1 MRLIGSLASGEV
13 LPADVANDGLMV
25 LNGMLDTWQIERLM
39 LFAQARIVSDV
50 LGNPFQLVGGQQS
63 YSVGTNGDFNIPR
76 PARIDHIG
84 IINLNNPNQP
94 LELPLD
100 VLTSDQWQ
108 VIPVKNIQS
117 ALPTVVWND
126 LQFPYMNLSY
136 WPVPNTQLGTAL
148 YPWVAITQFAD
159 LVTDYTFP
167 PGYNEAIRY
176 NLAARLMAEFPGNYA
191 QQTMQSVPALA
202 ISTIAAVKSFN
213 SPTMYL
219 YCDPILVSPDKNV
232 FNWYTGTSNPPGG
245 R

>member
-1 MRLIGSLASGEV
+1 MRALEIISSSMRLIGSLASGEV

-100 VLTSDQWQ
+100 VRS
-108 VIPVKNIQS
+108 
-117 ALPTVVWND
+117 
-126 LQFPYMNLSY
+126 
-136 WPVPNTQLGTAL
+136 
-148 YPWVAITQFAD
+148 
-159 LVTDYTFP
+159 
-167 PGYNEAIRY
+167 E
-176 NLAARLMAEFPGNYA
+176 
-191 QQTMQSVPALA
+191 
-202 ISTIAAVKSFN
+202 
-213 SPTMYL
+213 
-219 YCDPILVSPDKNV
+219 
-232 FNWYTGTSNPPGG
+232 
-245 R
+245 